1 MGAIGVGL
9 HVLTLG
15 TVNANVVVVPDFDL
29 SFGASILDSAT
40 NTLDKVAGTGQGT
53 VAVPE
58 QGVDITSG
66 HAQATGIAAGAPEI
80 SVSASGTNT
89 VTAGA
94 QGDLIYYLFV
104 SGPAGPLASVPVLI
118 DVVLDTNIQGDSAT
132 ASAHFNLTAF
142 GLVNDSTSFFLSVG
156 CFTNPPFANI
166 CNPNGSG
173 FNGQLVFGLTPG
185 DMYQI
190 DLGASAGAGGSLVED
205 AATAFADP
213 HIFIDPNFDNS
224 LGYELFF
231 SAGVGNDLPNRGSTG
246 VSEPSSLLLVISALL
261 GLSGIG
267 IQNRRAKI
275 A

>member
-1 MGAIGVGL
+1 ML
-9 HVLTLG
+9 LTFG
-15 TVNANVVVVPDFDL
+15 SANANVVVLPAFDL
-29 SFGASILDSAT
+29 SYGASIFDSAT
-40 NTLDKVAGTGQGT
+40 NTLDRVAGTFQGT

-80 SVSASGTNT
+80 SVSANATNT

-94 QGDLIYYLFV
+94 SGDLIYYLFV

-142 GLVNDSTSFFLSVG
+142 GLVNDGTSFFLSVG
-156 CFTNPPFANI
+156 CFTDPPFPNI
-166 CNPNGSG
+166 CPNGSS

-190 DLGASAGAGGSLVED
+190 DLGAGVGAGGSLVED

-213 HIFIDPNFDNS
+213 HIFIDPNYDNV
-224 LGYELFF
+224 LGYQLIL
-231 SAGVGNDLPNRGSTG
+231 SDGVGNDLPNVGPIG
-246 VSEPSSLLLVISALL
+246 VPEPSAGLLFGVAVAGL
-261 GLSGIG
+261 GFL
-267 IQNRRAKI
+267 RRRRKRT
-275 A
+275 